1 MSSVGKEAG
10 LTCEVSSA
18 VSVLLQDVTLP
29 TATAMGANTVL
40 AQLVTHTPHGAVVKV
55 FSIKQKKGQ
64 QKSLQYSLF
73 VTITPSGSFTVL
85 YTHTYACATVV
96 AADNVSQRTSAGSSI
111 R

>member
-40 AQLVTHTPHGAVVKV
+40 AQLVTRTPHGAVVKV

-64 QKSLQYSLF
+64 Q
-73 VTITPSGSFTVL
+73 ITPILPLCYYHSSQESKSVFSF
-85 YTHTYACATVV
+85 
-96 AADNVSQRTSAGSSI
+96 
-111 R
+111 